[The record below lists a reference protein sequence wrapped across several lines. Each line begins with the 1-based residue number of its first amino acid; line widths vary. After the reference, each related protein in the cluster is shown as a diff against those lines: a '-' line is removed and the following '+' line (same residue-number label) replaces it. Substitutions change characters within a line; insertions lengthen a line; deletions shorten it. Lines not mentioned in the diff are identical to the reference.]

1 MAYTP
6 IDKSDDYFNTL
17 LYTGKGSNVTLSGM
31 DFQAD
36 WVWVKRRNAV
46 AGHKTADVVRGFGA
60 SGKVLSQQSTS
71 AEGTQDLIESFT
83 GDGYVVG
90 TDSSDFNTSGG
101 TYVTWNWLA
110 ANGTSSNSDGAITS
124 TVSANTTAG
133 FSVVGYT
140 GTGNSNN
147 TVGHGLTQPLDL
159 LIIKNRD
166 RTAGW
171 KIGCTALSGNGFDY
185 SLGFDTGGEN
195 ANSNPFNNTA
205 PTSSVFTIANGSYAD
220 TNQSGEDF
228 IAYCF
233 HSVKGYSKI
242 GRYTGNG
249 SSDGTFV
256 YTGFKPAFIMMKRIS
271 ASGNSW
277 RIYDTTRDTFNEMD
291 NALFPDDSA
300 AEGNYDAIDFVSNG
314 FKWRNSSAAING
326 SGSTYMYMAFAENP
340 FVTSTGIPTPAR

>member
-1 MAYTP
+1 MAYTD
-6 IDKSDDYFNTL
+6 IDKSDDYFNIL
-17 LYTGKGSNVTLSGM
+17 LYTGTGSNLTLSGM

-36 WVWVKRRNAV
+36 WVWVKRRNAT

-71 AEGTQDLIESFT
+71 SESTQDLIESFT
-83 GDGYVVG
+83 SDGYVVG

-110 ANGTSSNSDGAITS
+110 ANGTSSNSDGLITS

-147 TVGHGLTQPLDL
+147 TVGHGLTQALDFI
-159 LIIKNRD
+159 IIKNRD
-166 RTAGW
+166 RTTGW
-171 KIGCTALSGNGFDY
+171 KIGSSQFSGWNYAMGFD
-185 SLGFDTGGEN
+185 SGGEGVN
-195 ANSNPFNNTA
+195 TSPFNSTA

-233 HSVKGYSKI
+233 HSVKGYSRFGKYI
-242 GRYTGNG
+242 GNG
-249 SSDGTFV
+249 SNDGTFI
-256 YTGFKPAFIMMKRIS
+256 YTGFKPAFVLNKALS
-271 ASGNSW
+271 TSGNW
-277 RIYDTTRDTFNEMD
+277 HIWDNKRNPFNPVDKNLRPNSTSSESTET
-291 NALFPDDSA
+291 ALD
-300 AEGNYDAIDFVSNG
+300 ILSNG
-314 FKWRNSSAAING
+314 FKIRDGASGGWNG
-326 SGSTYMYMAFAENP
+326 SGTTYLYMAFAENP
-340 FVTSTGIPTPAR
+340 FVTSTGIPGLAR

>member
-6 IDKSDDYFNTL
+6 IDKSDDYFNVL
-17 LYTGKGSNVTLSGM
+17 LYTGTGSNLTLSGM

-36 WVWVKRRNAV
+36 WVWVKRRNAS

-83 GDGYVVG
+83 SNGYVVG

-110 ANGTSSNSDGAITS
+110 GGTASSNTAGLITS

-147 TVGHGLTQPLDL
+147 TVGHGLTQPLDF

-166 RTAGW
+166 RTSGW
-171 KIGCTALSGNGFDY
+171 KIGSSQFSGWNY
-185 SLGFDTGGEN
+185 VMGFDTGGQSLN
-195 ANSNPFNNTA
+195 TNPFNSTA
-205 PTSSVFTIANGSYAD
+205 PTSSVFTIKNGSYAD
-220 TNQSGEDF
+220 TNQAGEDF

-233 HSVKGYSKI
+233 HSVKGFSKI
-242 GRYTGNG
+242 GKYIGNG
-249 SSDGTFV
+249 STDGTFV
-256 YTGFKPAFIMMKRIS
+256 YTGFKPAWVMIKNIGTSNWTMHDNKRNPYNQVTDRLYANLS
-271 ASGNSW
+271 
-277 RIYDTTRDTFNEMD
+277 
-291 NALFPDDSA
+291 NAEDVGGPY
-300 AEGNYDAIDFVSNG
+300 GVDFLSNG
-314 FKWRNSSAAING
+314 MKMRTTESTSWNG
-326 SGSTYMYMAFAENP
+326 NGVTFIYMAFAENP
-340 FVTSTGIPTPAR
+340 FVTSTGIPACAR